1 MAASVIR
8 VTVAAK
14 PDPLPASAQ
23 RAGQRMH
30 AGDEDERELDGSED
44 RGEVPQRQNA
54 DQEPV
59 PGELDDQSTRH
70 RPARLSG
77 SPRIGHT
84 GNVSVGHYRWH
95 HPD

>member
-1 MAASVIR
+1 VIR

-14 PDPLPASAQ
+14 PRPLPTSAR
-23 RAGQRMH
+23 RAGQRIH
-30 AGDEDERELDGSED
+30 TGDGDEREDERELDGSDD
-44 RGEVPQRQNA
+44 RGEAPQRQNT

-70 RPARLSG
+70 QPARLSG

-84 GNVSVGHYRWH
+84 GNVSVGHYRRH
-95 HPD
+95 HAD